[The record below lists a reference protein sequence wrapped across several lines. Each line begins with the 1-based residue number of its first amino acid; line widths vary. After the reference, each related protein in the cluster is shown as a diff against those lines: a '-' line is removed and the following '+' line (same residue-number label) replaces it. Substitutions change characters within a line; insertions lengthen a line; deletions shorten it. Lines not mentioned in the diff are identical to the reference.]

1 MEKSGSSE
9 PRPIIRHFIRL
20 IIKRIQISR
29 RRLFPKQKNF
39 NCYDIEKYTYSSLFE
54 HLVIC
59 GTAFAFDYAMQQKSP
74 QSVKR
79 FPDRQG
85 IQNLIGPQQ
94 FALTNTLML
103 RRPWSEL
110 HFPNI
115 SNPNCFLTFGEVK

>member
-1 MEKSGSSE
+1 
-9 PRPIIRHFIRL
+9 
-20 IIKRIQISR
+20 
-29 RRLFPKQKNF
+29 
-39 NCYDIEKYTYSSLFE
+39 
-54 HLVIC
+54 VIC
-59 GTAFAFDYAMQQKSP
+59 GTAFAFDYAMQQTSP
-74 QSVKR
+74 QSVKN

-85 IQNLIGPQQ
+85 IQILIGPQQ